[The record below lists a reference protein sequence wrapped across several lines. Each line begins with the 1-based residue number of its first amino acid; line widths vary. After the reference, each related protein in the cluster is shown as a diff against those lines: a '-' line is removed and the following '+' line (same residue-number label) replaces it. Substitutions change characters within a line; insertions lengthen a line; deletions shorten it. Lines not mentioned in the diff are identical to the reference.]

1 MKVYDAREI
10 EGKSD
15 YQILRGENGWIIK
28 GEKVERDAAL
38 INTTTD
44 EGIVRLIRYL
54 DNIGIEERL
63 QEVGAQDGDKVQ
75 IGDFVFDYTT

>member
-15 YQILRGENGWIIK
+15 YKILRGENGWIIK

-54 DNIGIEERL
+54 DNIGVEERL
-63 QEVGAQDGDKVQ
+63 EEVGAQDGDKVQ